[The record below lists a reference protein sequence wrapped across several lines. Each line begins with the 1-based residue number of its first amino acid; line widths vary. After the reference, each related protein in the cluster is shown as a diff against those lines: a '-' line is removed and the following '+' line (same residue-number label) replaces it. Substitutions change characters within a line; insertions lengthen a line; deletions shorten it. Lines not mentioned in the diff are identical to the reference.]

1 MMKKYLLA
9 VSLLIVAIPA
19 QAGWVAVDS
28 VAKQGEMHYFDPE
41 TLQKNDPFRKIW
53 ILSSY
58 DEKQKGGYHAIKSLY
73 EFDCSH
79 RKARSIT
86 MLLYPD
92 KKAVST
98 VIGAHHDESQDW
110 FSFASNSIFQHVAE
124 IICIN

>member
-1 MMKKYLLA
+1 MRKYLLA
-9 VSLLIVAIPA
+9 LLLLIATVPA
-19 QAGWVAVDS
+19 QAKWIAVDS
-28 VAKQGEMHYFDPE
+28 VAKQGEIHYFDPE
-41 TLQKNDPFRKIW
+41 TLQKNGPFRKVW

-110 FSFASNSIFQHVAE
+110 FSFASNSIFQYVSE

>member
-1 MMKKYLLA
+1 MRKYLL
-9 VSLLIVAIPA
+9 VLPLLIAAVPA
-19 QAGWVAVDS
+19 QAKWIAVDS
-28 VAKQGEMHYFDPE
+28 VAKQGEIHYFDPE
-41 TLQKNDPFRKIW
+41 TLQKNGPFRKVW

-79 RKARSIT
+79 RKARSVT

-92 KKAVST
+92 KKAVGT

-110 FSFASNSIFQHVAE
+110 FSFASNSIFQYVSE

>member
-1 MMKKYLLA
+1 MMRKYLLA
-9 VSLLIVAIPA
+9 LPLLIATLPA
-19 QAGWVAVDS
+19 QAGWIAVDS
-28 VAKQGEMHYFDPE
+28 VAKQGEIHYFDPE
-41 TLQKNDPFRKIW
+41 TLKKNGLFRKVW

-79 RKARSIT
+79 SKARSIT
-86 MLLYPD
+86 MLLYLD
-92 KKAVST
+92 KKAVGT

-110 FSFASNSIFQHVAE
+110 FSFASNSIFQYVSK

>member
-1 MMKKYLLA
+1 MMKKCLLA
-9 VSLLIVAIPA
+9 LPLLIIAAPA
-19 QAGWVAVDS
+19 QAKRITVDS
-28 VAKQGEMHYFDPE
+28 VAKQGETHYFDPE

-79 RKARSIT
+79 SKARSVT

-92 KKAVST
+92 KKAAGT
-98 VIGAHHDESQDW
+98 VIGAHHEESQDW
-110 FSFASNSIFQHVAE
+110 FSFASSSIFQYVSE